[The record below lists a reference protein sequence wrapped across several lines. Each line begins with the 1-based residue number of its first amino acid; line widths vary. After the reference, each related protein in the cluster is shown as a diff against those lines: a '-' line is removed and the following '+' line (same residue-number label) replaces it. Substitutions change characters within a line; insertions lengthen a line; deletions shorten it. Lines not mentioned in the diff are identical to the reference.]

1 MGKTVSRALM
11 LAMAAGALNTPAAL
25 ADSELSANVALTSDY
40 VWRGVSQTG
49 EDPALQV
56 GTDFSSELFYVG
68 AWASNIDFG
77 TGSDADV
84 ELDLYAG
91 FAGEF
96 TPGFSWDVGAIG
108 YYYLGAADGEK
119 LDFYEV
125 YAGLG
130 YETDY
135 GLGVGAYVYHD
146 PVNENT
152 YLEGTGAY
160 AITDALSADVSFGH
174 YSFDFGGDYTAWSV
188 GGTYAI
194 SGFDIDLRYWDTDI
208 EDQVGASVPGTEERV
223 VATIGRTF
231 TFGG

>member
-1 MGKTVSRALM
+1 MGKTVSRAMM
-11 LAMAAGALNTPAAL
+11 LAMAAGALTTPLAM

-40 VWRGVSQTG
+40 VWPGVSQNG

-56 GTDFSSELFYVG
+56 GADFSSELFYAG
-68 AWASNIDFG
+68 TWASMIDFG
-77 TGSDADV
+77 AGSEANV

-96 TPGFSWDVGAIG
+96 AEGVSWDVGAIG

-130 YETDY
+130 YESDLGF
-135 GLGVGAYVYHD
+135 GLSGYVYHD
-146 PVNENT
+146 PLNENT
-152 YLEGTGAY
+152 YVEGAGSY
-160 AITDALSADVSFGH
+160 AVTDDLSVDASLGN
-174 YSFDFGGDYTAWSV
+174 YSFDGGGDYTAWSV
-188 GGTYAI
+188 GGTYAYN
-194 SGFDIDLRYWDTDI
+194 GFDFDLRYWDTDI
-208 EDQVGASVPGTEERV
+208 EDQVGGSVPGTEERV